1 MWIIEFIRKIFQ
13 KKEQKSLPKVNEVPK
28 IFNDLK
34 EIGRN
39 LGKSINIENITLN
52 NSEEQF
58 PKFQTQFSD
67 KQIIEITKRFYES
80 LGIKENINIE
90 INIKKGNIKDLF
102 QSVNQIAQSFSK
114 IEKNNVYSKVVPKC
128 VEKIFENYINNLT
141 DSQLKELDL
150 NKQIIQDDIILM
162 NIQETMKLQ
171 NELKEPKELN
181 IRHILGKMYSTKF
194 FEIMNRDR
202 LNKDG
207 QFRLLLQTISNI
219 KSGQRTILEVDKDNS
234 MQLKSLGEGVIH
246 DTNNKINKFILNK
259 KLAKIMEQIEIG
271 KDFTENILGQEICI
285 NLQEGLPFLLIIP
298 KNIENNSTLIMESN
312 NLETNNKKELFKQG
326 IETAKHLLELSK
338 SKSPILIPI
347 LPSEKEGPYWQQLSS
362 ECFKKDKNIHLKIM
376 QTIEKS
382 KAIIKKKRN
391 IEIND
396 KIFLN
401 GYSSSGVFAQRL
413 ALIYPEIID
422 TACIGGASGSIP
434 IIDSRIDYPIG
445 IGNYEKIFQ
454 KAFNKEEYKKI
465 NFEYYVGSLETYI
478 KTNRNGNI
486 EPMHDMSY
494 FNRSIPTEIGRQQR
508 LILGTD
514 LFDRAKKAVEI
525 LKEQGVK
532 INHNVLYNCIHNDKE
547 ATIYN
552 NEHTGISI
560 ITGIRD
566 EQDKIIK
573 NALTRMIGK
582 QKENEKSKEDIPS

>member
-1 MWIIEFIRKIFQ
+1 MGIIEFIRKIFQ
-13 KKEQKSLPKVNEVPK
+13 KKEQKSLPKVKEVPK
-28 IFNDLK
+28 IFKNLQ
-34 EIGRN
+34 EIGKN
-39 LGKSINIENITLN
+39 LEKSTNIENITLN

-67 KQIIEITKRFYES
+67 KQIIEITKKFYES

-102 QSVNQIAQSFSK
+102 QSVNQIAQCFSK

-128 VEKIFENYINNLT
+128 VEKMFEEYINNLT
-141 DSQLKELDL
+141 DIQLKELDL

-162 NIQETMKLQ
+162 NIQETIKVQ

-181 IRHILGKMYSTKF
+181 IRYILGKMYSTKF

-219 KSGQRTILEVDKDNS
+219 KSCKRTILEVDKNNL

-347 LPSEKEGPYWQQLSS
+347 LASEKEGPYWQQLSS

>member
-1 MWIIEFIRKIFQ
+1 M
-13 KKEQKSLPKVNEVPK
+13 PKVNEVPK
-28 IFNDLK
+28 IFKNLQ
-34 EIGRN
+34 EIGKN
-39 LGKSINIENITLN
+39 LEKSINIENITLD

-58 PKFQTQFSD
+58 PKFKTQFSD
-67 KQIIEITKRFYES
+67 KQIIEITKKFYES
-80 LGIKENINIE
+80 LGIKENVNIE
-90 INIKKGNIKDLF
+90 INIKNGNIKDLF
-102 QSVNQIAQSFSK
+102 QLVNQIAQSFSK

-128 VEKIFENYINNLT
+128 VEKMFEDYINNLI
-141 DSQLKELDL
+141 DNQLKELDL

-171 NELKEPKELN
+171 NELKESKELN
-181 IRHILGKMYSTKF
+181 IRYILGKMYSTKF

-207 QFRLLLQTISNI
+207 QFRLLLQTISKI
-219 KSGQRTILEVDKDNS
+219 KAGQKTILEVDKNNL

-486 EPMHDMSY
+486 EPMHDISY

>member
-1 MWIIEFIRKIFQ
+1 MGIIEFIRKIFQ

-28 IFNDLK
+28 IFKNLQ
-34 EIGRN
+34 EIGKN
-39 LGKSINIENITLN
+39 LEKIINIENITLN
-52 NSEEQF
+52 NSKEQF

-67 KQIIEITKRFYES
+67 KQIIEITKKFYES

-102 QSVNQIAQSFSK
+102 QSVNQIAQCFSK

-128 VEKIFENYINNLT
+128 VEKMFENYLNNLT
-141 DSQLKELDL
+141 DNQLKELDL

-181 IRHILGKMYSTKF
+181 IRYILGKMYSTKF

-234 MQLKSLGEGVIH
+234 MQLQSLGEGAIH

-338 SKSPILIPI
+338 SKSPILLPI

-382 KAIIKKKRN
+382 KAIIKEKRN

-413 ALIYPEIID
+413 ALIYPDIID

-478 KTNRNGNI
+478 KTNRNGKI

-494 FNRSIPTEIGRQQR
+494 FNRSMPTEIGRQQR
-508 LILGTD
+508 LILGAD
-514 LFDRAKKAVEI
+514 LFDRAKKTVEI

-532 INHNVLYNCIHNDKE
+532 INHNILYNCTHNDKE

-552 NEHTGISI
+552 NEHPGISI
-560 ITGIRD
+560 ITGIRE

-573 NALTRMIGK
+573 SALTKMIEK
-582 QKENEKSKEDIPS
+582 QKENEKSKEDIPN

>member
-1 MWIIEFIRKIFQ
+1 MGIIEFIRKIFQ

-28 IFNDLK
+28 IFNDLQ

-52 NSEEQF
+52 NSEKQF
-58 PKFQTQFSD
+58 LKFQTQFSD
-67 KQIIEITKRFYES
+67 KQIIEITKKFYES

-90 INIKKGNIKDLF
+90 INIKNGNIKDLF

-128 VEKIFENYINNLT
+128 VEKMFENYLNNLT

-194 FEIMNRDR
+194 LEIMNRDR

-234 MQLKSLGEGVIH
+234 MQLQSLGEGVIH

>member
-1 MWIIEFIRKIFQ
+1 M
-13 KKEQKSLPKVNEVPK
+13 PKVNEVPK
-28 IFNDLK
+28 IFKNLQ
-34 EIGRN
+34 EIGKN
-39 LGKSINIENITLN
+39 LEKSINIENITLD

-58 PKFQTQFSD
+58 PKFKTQFSD
-67 KQIIEITKRFYES
+67 KQIIEITKKFYES
-80 LGIKENINIE
+80 LGIKENVNIE
-90 INIKKGNIKDLF
+90 INIKNGNIKDLF
-102 QSVNQIAQSFSK
+102 QLVNQIAQSFSK

-128 VEKIFENYINNLT
+128 VEKMFEDYINNLI
-141 DSQLKELDL
+141 DNQLKELDL

-171 NELKEPKELN
+171 NELKESKELN
-181 IRHILGKMYSTKF
+181 IRYILGKMYSTKF

-207 QFRLLLQTISNI
+207 QFRLLLQTISKI
-219 KSGQRTILEVDKDNS
+219 KAGQKTILEVDKNNL

>member
-1 MWIIEFIRKIFQ
+1 MGIIEFIRKIFQ

-28 IFNDLK
+28 IFKNLQ
-34 EIGRN
+34 EIGKN
-39 LGKSINIENITLN
+39 LEKSINIENITLN
-52 NSEEQF
+52 NSKEQF

-67 KQIIEITKRFYES
+67 KQIIEITKKFYES

-141 DSQLKELDL
+141 DSQLKEL
-150 NKQIIQDDIILM
+150 
-162 NIQETMKLQ
+162 
-171 NELKEPKELN
+171 
-181 IRHILGKMYSTKF
+181 GKMYSTKF

-234 MQLKSLGEGVIH
+234 MQLQSLGEGVIH

-347 LPSEKEGPYWQQLSS
+347 LPSEKEGPYWQQLSL

-376 QTIEKS
+376 QTIENS
-382 KAIIKKKRN
+382 KAIIKEKRN

-454 KAFNKEEYKKI
+454 KPFDKEEYKKI

-508 LILGTD
+508 LILGAD
-514 LFDRAKKAVEI
+514 LFDRAKKTVEI
-525 LKEQGVK
+525 LKKQGVK

-552 NEHTGISI
+552 NEHPGISI
-560 ITGIRD
+560 ITGIRE

-573 NALTRMIGK
+573 NDLIKMIEK
-582 QKENEKSKEDIPS
+582 QKENEKSKEDIPN

>member
-1 MWIIEFIRKIFQ
+1 MGIIEFIRKIFQ

-28 IFNDLK
+28 IFKNLQ
-34 EIGRN
+34 EIGKN
-39 LGKSINIENITLN
+39 LEKSINIENITLD

-58 PKFQTQFSD
+58 PKFKTQFSD
-67 KQIIEITKRFYES
+67 KQIIEITKKFYES
-80 LGIKENINIE
+80 LGIKENVNIE
-90 INIKKGNIKDLF
+90 INIKNGNIKDLF
-102 QSVNQIAQSFSK
+102 QLVNQIAQSFSK

-128 VEKIFENYINNLT
+128 VEKMFEDYINNLI
-141 DSQLKELDL
+141 DNQLKELDL

-171 NELKEPKELN
+171 NELKESKELN
-181 IRHILGKMYSTKF
+181 IRYILGKMYSTKF

-207 QFRLLLQTISNI
+207 QFRLLLQTISKI
-219 KSGQRTILEVDKDNS
+219 KAGQKTILEVDKNNL

-508 LILGTD
+508 LILGAD
-514 LFDRAKKAVEI
+514 LFDRAKKTVEI

-532 INHNVLYNCIHNDKE
+532 INHNILYNCIHNDKE

-552 NEHTGISI
+552 NEHPGILI

-573 NALTRMIGK
+573 NALTKMMEK
-582 QKENEKSKEDIPS
+582 EKENEKSKEDIPN

>member
-1 MWIIEFIRKIFQ
+1 M
-13 KKEQKSLPKVNEVPK
+13 PKVKEVPK
-28 IFNDLK
+28 IFNNLQ
-34 EIGRN
+34 EIGSN
-39 LGKSINIENITLN
+39 LEKSINIENITLN
-52 NSEEQF
+52 NNEEQF

-67 KQIIEITKRFYES
+67 KQIIEITKKFYES

-102 QSVNQIAQSFSK
+102 QLVNQIAQSFSK

-128 VEKIFENYINNLT
+128 VEKIFENYLNNLT
-141 DSQLKELDL
+141 DNQLKELDL
-150 NKQIIQDDIILM
+150 NKQVIQNDIILM

-171 NELKEPKELN
+171 NELKQPKELN
-181 IRHILGKMYSTKF
+181 IRYILGKMYSTKF
-194 FEIMNRDR
+194 FEIINRDR
-202 LNKDG
+202 LNKEG

-219 KSGQRTILEVDKDNS
+219 KSDQKTILEVDKDNS
-234 MQLKSLGEGVIH
+234 MQLQSLGEGVIH

-560 ITGIRD
+560 ITGIRE

-573 NALTRMIGK
+573 NALTKMMEK
-582 QKENEKSKEDIPS
+582 EKENEKSKEDIPN

>member
-1 MWIIEFIRKIFQ
+1 MGIIEFIRKIFQ

-28 IFNDLK
+28 IFKNLQ
-34 EIGRN
+34 EIGKN
-39 LGKSINIENITLN
+39 LEKSINIENITLD

-58 PKFQTQFSD
+58 PKFKTQFSD
-67 KQIIEITKRFYES
+67 KQIIEITKKFYES
-80 LGIKENINIE
+80 LGIKENVNIE
-90 INIKKGNIKDLF
+90 INIKNGNIKDLF
-102 QSVNQIAQSFSK
+102 QLVNQIAQSFSK

-128 VEKIFENYINNLT
+128 VEKMFEDYINNLI
-141 DSQLKELDL
+141 DNQLKELDL

-171 NELKEPKELN
+171 NELKESKELN
-181 IRHILGKMYSTKF
+181 IRYILGKMYSTKF

-207 QFRLLLQTISNI
+207 QFRLLLQTISKI
-219 KSGQRTILEVDKDNS
+219 KAGQKTILEVDKNNL

-532 INHNVLYNCIHNDKE
+532 INHNILYNCTHNDKE

-552 NEHTGISI
+552 NEHPGISI

-573 NALTRMIGK
+573 NALTKMIEK
-582 QKENEKSKEDIPS
+582 QKENEKSKEDIPN

>member
-1 MWIIEFIRKIFQ
+1 MGIIEFIRKIFQ
-13 KKEQKSLPKVNEVPK
+13 KKEQKSLPKVKEVPK
-28 IFNDLK
+28 IFKNLQ
-34 EIGRN
+34 EIGKN
-39 LGKSINIENITLN
+39 LEKSINIENITLN

-67 KQIIEITKRFYES
+67 KQIIEITKKFYES

-128 VEKIFENYINNLT
+128 VEKMFEDYINNLI
-141 DSQLKELDL
+141 DNQLKELDL

-171 NELKEPKELN
+171 NELKESKELN
-181 IRHILGKMYSTKF
+181 IRYILGKMYSTKF

-207 QFRLLLQTISNI
+207 QFRLLLQTISKI
-219 KSGQRTILEVDKDNS
+219 KAGQKTILEVDKNNL

>member
-1 MWIIEFIRKIFQ
+1 MGIIEFIRKIFQ
-13 KKEQKSLPKVNEVPK
+13 KKEQKSLPKVKEVTK
-28 IFNDLK
+28 IFKNLQ

-39 LGKSINIENITLN
+39 LEKSTNIENVILD

-67 KQIIEITKRFYES
+67 KQIIEITKKFYES

-102 QSVNQIAQSFSK
+102 QSVNQIAQCFSK

-128 VEKIFENYINNLT
+128 VEKMFENYLNNLT

-171 NELKEPKELN
+171 NELKESKELN
-181 IRHILGKMYSTKF
+181 IRYILGKMYSTKF

-207 QFRLLLQTISNI
+207 QFRLLLQTISKI
-219 KSGQRTILEVDKDNS
+219 KAGQKTILEVDKNNL

>member
-1 MWIIEFIRKIFQ
+1 MGIIEFIRKIFQ

-28 IFNDLK
+28 IFKNLQ
-34 EIGRN
+34 EIGKN
-39 LGKSINIENITLN
+39 LEKSINIENITLD

-58 PKFQTQFSD
+58 PKFKTQFSD
-67 KQIIEITKRFYES
+67 KQIIEITKKFYES
-80 LGIKENINIE
+80 LGIKENVNIE
-90 INIKKGNIKDLF
+90 INIKNGNIKDLF
-102 QSVNQIAQSFSK
+102 QLVNQIAQSFSK

-128 VEKIFENYINNLT
+128 VEKMFEDYINNLI
-141 DSQLKELDL
+141 DNQLKELDL

-171 NELKEPKELN
+171 NELKESKELN
-181 IRHILGKMYSTKF
+181 IRYILGKMYSTKF

-207 QFRLLLQTISNI
+207 QFRLLLQTISKI
-219 KSGQRTILEVDKDNS
+219 KAGQKTILEVDKNNL

-494 FNRSIPTEIGRQQR
+494 FNRSVPTEIGRQQR
-508 LILGTD
+508 LILGAD
-514 LFDRAKKAVEI
+514 LFDRAKKTVEI

-532 INHNVLYNCIHNDKE
+532 INHNILYNCIHNDKE
-547 ATIYN
+547 VTIYN
-552 NEHTGISI
+552 NEHPGISI

-573 NALTRMIGK
+573 NALIKMIEK
-582 QKENEKSKEDIPS
+582 QKENEKSKEDIPN

>member
-1 MWIIEFIRKIFQ
+1 MGIIEFIRKIFQ

-28 IFNDLK
+28 IFKNLQ
-34 EIGRN
+34 EIGKN
-39 LGKSINIENITLN
+39 LEKSINIENMTLN

-58 PKFQTQFSD
+58 PKFKTQFSD
-67 KQIIEITKRFYES
+67 KQIIEITKKFYES
-80 LGIKENINIE
+80 LGIKESVNIE

-102 QSVNQIAQSFSK
+102 QSVNQIAQCFSK

-128 VEKIFENYINNLT
+128 VEKMFEDYINNLT

-181 IRHILGKMYSTKF
+181 IRYILGKMYSTKF

-207 QFRLLLQTISNI
+207 QFRLLLQTISKI
-219 KSGQRTILEVDKDNS
+219 KEGQKNILEVDKNNL
-234 MQLKSLGEGVIH
+234 MQLNSLGEGVIH
-246 DTNNKINKFILNK
+246 DTNNKINQFILNK

>member
-1 MWIIEFIRKIFQ
+1 MGIIEFIRKIFQ

-39 LGKSINIENITLN
+39 LGKSINIENIILN

-67 KQIIEITKRFYES
+67 KQIIEITKKFYES

-102 QSVNQIAQSFSK
+102 QLVNQIAQCFSK

-128 VEKIFENYINNLT
+128 VEKMFEDYINNLT

-171 NELKEPKELN
+171 NELKELKELN

-234 MQLKSLGEGVIH
+234 MQLQSLGEGVIH

-338 SKSPILIPI
+338 SKSSILIPI

-382 KAIIKKKRN
+382 KAIIKEKRN

-434 IIDSRIDYPIG
+434 IPDSRLDYPLG
-445 IGNYEKIFQ
+445 IKNYEELFQ
-454 KAFNKEEYKKI
+454 KKFDMESYKNI

-508 LILGTD
+508 LILGAD

-552 NEHTGISI
+552 NEHPGISI
-560 ITGIRD
+560 ITGIRE

-573 NALTRMIGK
+573 KALTKMIEK
-582 QKENEKSKEDIPS
+582 QKENEKSREDIPN

>member
-1 MWIIEFIRKIFQ
+1 MGIIEFIRKIFQ

-28 IFNDLK
+28 IFKNLQ
-34 EIGRN
+34 EIGKN
-39 LGKSINIENITLN
+39 LEKSINIENITLD

-58 PKFQTQFSD
+58 PKFKTQFSD
-67 KQIIEITKRFYES
+67 KQIIEITKKFYES
-80 LGIKENINIE
+80 LGIKENVNIE
-90 INIKKGNIKDLF
+90 INIKNGNIKDLF
-102 QSVNQIAQSFSK
+102 QLVNQIAQSFSK

-128 VEKIFENYINNLT
+128 VEKMFEDYINNLI
-141 DSQLKELDL
+141 DNQLKELDL

-171 NELKEPKELN
+171 NELKESKELN
-181 IRHILGKMYSTKF
+181 IRYILGKMYSTKF

-207 QFRLLLQTISNI
+207 QFRLLLQTISKI
-219 KSGQRTILEVDKDNS
+219 KAGQKTILEVDKNNL

-494 FNRSIPTEIGRQQR
+494 FNRSISTEIGRQQR

>member
-1 MWIIEFIRKIFQ
+1 MGIIEFIRKIFQ

-28 IFNDLK
+28 IFKNLQ

-39 LGKSINIENITLN
+39 LEKSTNIENVILN
-52 NSEEQF
+52 NIEEQF
-58 PKFQTQFSD
+58 PKFQTQFLD
-67 KQIIEITKRFYES
+67 KQIIEITKKFYES

-128 VEKIFENYINNLT
+128 VEKMFEDYINNLT

-181 IRHILGKMYSTKF
+181 IRYILGKMYSTKF
-194 FEIMNRDR
+194 LEIMNRDR

-207 QFRLLLQTISNI
+207 QFRLLLQTISKI
-219 KSGQRTILEVDKDNS
+219 KAGQKNILEVDKNNL

-338 SKSPILIPI
+338 SKSPILVPI

-382 KAIIKKKRN
+382 KAIIKEKRN

-454 KAFNKEEYKKI
+454 KTFDKEEYKKI

-508 LILGTD
+508 LILGAD
-514 LFDRAKKAVEI
+514 LFDRAKKTVEI

-552 NEHTGISI
+552 NEHPGISI

-573 NALTRMIGK
+573 NALTKMIEK
-582 QKENEKSKEDIPS
+582 QKENEKSKEDIPN

>member
-1 MWIIEFIRKIFQ
+1 MGIIEFIRKIFQ

-28 IFNDLK
+28 IFKNLQ
-34 EIGRN
+34 EIGKN
-39 LGKSINIENITLN
+39 LEKSINIENITLD

-58 PKFQTQFSD
+58 PKFKTQFSD
-67 KQIIEITKRFYES
+67 KQIIEITKKFYES
-80 LGIKENINIE
+80 LGIKENVNIE
-90 INIKKGNIKDLF
+90 INIKNGNIKDLF
-102 QSVNQIAQSFSK
+102 QLVNQIAQSFSK

-128 VEKIFENYINNLT
+128 VEKMFEDYINNLI
-141 DSQLKELDL
+141 DNQLKELDL

-171 NELKEPKELN
+171 NELKESKELN
-181 IRHILGKMYSTKF
+181 IRYILGKMYSTKF

-207 QFRLLLQTISNI
+207 QFRLLLQTISKI
-219 KSGQRTILEVDKDNS
+219 KAGQKTILEVDKNNL

-573 NALTRMIGK
+573 NDLIKMIEK
-582 QKENEKSKEDIPS
+582 QKENEKSKEDIPN

>member
-1 MWIIEFIRKIFQ
+1 MGIIEFIRKIFQ

-28 IFNDLK
+28 IFKNLQ

-39 LGKSINIENITLN
+39 LEKSINIENIALN

-67 KQIIEITKRFYES
+67 KQIIEITKKFYES

-102 QSVNQIAQSFSK
+102 QLVNQIAQSFSK

-128 VEKIFENYINNLT
+128 VEKMFEDYINNLT

-181 IRHILGKMYSTKF
+181 IRYILGKMYSTKF

-202 LNKDG
+202 LNKYG
-207 QFRLLLQTISNI
+207 QFRLLLQTISKI
-219 KSGQRTILEVDKDNS
+219 KAGQRTILEVDKDNS
-234 MQLKSLGEGVIH
+234 MQLQSLGEGVIH

-338 SKSPILIPI
+338 SKSPILVPI
-347 LPSEKEGPYWQQLSS
+347 LPSEKEEPYWQQLSS

>member
-39 LGKSINIENITLN
+39 LEKSINIENITLN

-219 KSGQRTILEVDKDNS
+219 KSGQRTILEVDK
-234 MQLKSLGEGVIH
+234 
-246 DTNNKINKFILNK
+246 NNLMEFILNK

-338 SKSPILIPI
+338 SKSPILVPI
-347 LPSEKEGPYWQQLSS
+347 LPSEKEEPYWQQLSS

-422 TACIGGASGSIP
+422 TACIGGVSGSIP

-454 KAFNKEEYKKI
+454 KPFDKEEYKKI

-478 KTNRNGNI
+478 KTNRNGKI

-494 FNRSIPTEIGRQQR
+494 FNRSIPTEIGKQQR
-508 LILGTD
+508 LILGAD
-514 LFDRAKKAVEI
+514 LFDRAKKTVEI

-532 INHNVLYNCIHNDKE
+532 INHNILYNCTHNDKE

-552 NEHTGISI
+552 NEHPGISI
-560 ITGIRD
+560 ITGIRE

-573 NALTRMIGK
+573 SALTKMIEK
-582 QKENEKSKEDIPS
+582 QKENEK

>member
-1 MWIIEFIRKIFQ
+1 MGIIEFIRKIFQ
-13 KKEQKSLPKVNEVPK
+13 KKEQKSLPKVKEVPK
-28 IFNDLK
+28 IFKNLQ
-34 EIGRN
+34 EIGKN
-39 LGKSINIENITLN
+39 LEKSINIENITLN

-67 KQIIEITKRFYES
+67 KQIIEITKKFYES

-128 VEKIFENYINNLT
+128 VEKMFEDYINNLI
-141 DSQLKELDL
+141 DNQLKELDL

-207 QFRLLLQTISNI
+207 QFRLLLQTISKI
-219 KSGQRTILEVDKDNS
+219 KAGQKTILEVDKNNL

>member
-1 MWIIEFIRKIFQ
+1 MGIIEFIRKIFQ

-28 IFNDLK
+28 IFKNLQ
-34 EIGRN
+34 EIGKN
-39 LGKSINIENITLN
+39 LEKSTNIENVILD

-128 VEKIFENYINNLT
+128 VEKMFEDCINNLT
-141 DSQLKELDL
+141 DNQLKELDL

-181 IRHILGKMYSTKF
+181 IRYILGKMYSTKF

>member
-1 MWIIEFIRKIFQ
+1 MGIIEFIRKIFQ
-13 KKEQKSLPKVNEVPK
+13 KKEQKSLPKVNEIPK
-28 IFNDLK
+28 IFKNLQ

-39 LGKSINIENITLN
+39 LEKSTNIENIILD

-58 PKFQTQFSD
+58 PKFQTQLSD

-102 QSVNQIAQSFSK
+102 QSVNQIAQCFSK

-128 VEKIFENYINNLT
+128 VEKMFENYLNNLT
-141 DSQLKELDL
+141 DNQLKELDL

-207 QFRLLLQTISNI
+207 QFRLLLQTISKI
-219 KSGQRTILEVDKDNS
+219 KAGQKTILEVDKNNL

>member
-1 MWIIEFIRKIFQ
+1 MGIIEFIRKIFR
-13 KKEQKSLPKVNEVPK
+13 KREQKSLPKVKEVPK
-28 IFNDLK
+28 IFKNLQ
-34 EIGRN
+34 EIGKN
-39 LGKSINIENITLN
+39 LEKSTNIENITLN

-128 VEKIFENYINNLT
+128 VEKIFENYLNNLT

-181 IRHILGKMYSTKF
+181 IRYILGKMYSTKF
-194 FEIMNRDR
+194 LEIMNRDR

-207 QFRLLLQTISNI
+207 QFRLLLQTISKI
-219 KSGQRTILEVDKDNS
+219 KAGQKNILEVDKNNL

-271 KDFTENILGQEICI
+271 KDFTKNILGQEICI

-312 NLETNNKKELFKQG
+312 NLETNNKKELFKQS

-347 LPSEKEGPYWQQLSS
+347 LASEKEGPYWQQLSS

>member
-1 MWIIEFIRKIFQ
+1 MGIIEFIRKIFQ

-28 IFNDLK
+28 IFKNLQ
-34 EIGRN
+34 EIGKN
-39 LGKSINIENITLN
+39 LEKSINIENITLD

-58 PKFQTQFSD
+58 PKFKTQFSD
-67 KQIIEITKRFYES
+67 KQIIEITKKFYES
-80 LGIKENINIE
+80 LGIKENVNIE
-90 INIKKGNIKDLF
+90 INIKNGNIKDLF
-102 QSVNQIAQSFSK
+102 QLVNQIAQSFSK

-128 VEKIFENYINNLT
+128 VEKMFEDYINNLI
-141 DSQLKELDL
+141 DNQLKELDL

-171 NELKEPKELN
+171 NELKESKELN
-181 IRHILGKMYSTKF
+181 IRYILGKMYSTKF

-207 QFRLLLQTISNI
+207 QFRLLLQTISKI
-219 KSGQRTILEVDKDNS
+219 KAGQKTILEVDKNNL

>member
-1 MWIIEFIRKIFQ
+1 MGIIEFIRKIFQ

-28 IFNDLK
+28 IFKNLQ
-34 EIGRN
+34 EIGKN
-39 LGKSINIENITLN
+39 LEKSINIENITLD

-58 PKFQTQFSD
+58 PKFKTQFSD
-67 KQIIEITKRFYES
+67 KQIIEITKKFYES
-80 LGIKENINIE
+80 LGIKENVNIE
-90 INIKKGNIKDLF
+90 INIKNGNIKDLF
-102 QSVNQIAQSFSK
+102 QLVNQIAQSFSK

-128 VEKIFENYINNLT
+128 VEKMFEDYINNLI
-141 DSQLKELDL
+141 DNQLKELDL

-171 NELKEPKELN
+171 NELKESKELN
-181 IRHILGKMYSTKF
+181 IRYILGKMYSTKF

-207 QFRLLLQTISNI
+207 QFRLLLQTISKI
-219 KSGQRTILEVDKDNS
+219 KAGQKTILEVDKNNL

-582 QKENEKSKEDIPS
+582 QKENEKKIRDT

>member
-1 MWIIEFIRKIFQ
+1 MGIIEFIRKIFQ

-28 IFNDLK
+28 IFKNLQ
-34 EIGRN
+34 EIGKN
-39 LGKSINIENITLN
+39 LEKSINIENITLD

-58 PKFQTQFSD
+58 PKFKTQFSD
-67 KQIIEITKRFYES
+67 KQIIEITKKFYES
-80 LGIKENINIE
+80 LGIKENVNIE
-90 INIKKGNIKDLF
+90 INIKNGNIKDLF
-102 QSVNQIAQSFSK
+102 QLVNQIAQSFSK

-128 VEKIFENYINNLT
+128 VEKMFEDYINNLI
-141 DSQLKELDL
+141 DNQLKELDL

-171 NELKEPKELN
+171 NELKESKELN
-181 IRHILGKMYSTKF
+181 IRYILGKMYSTKF

-207 QFRLLLQTISNI
+207 QFRLLLQTISKI
-219 KSGQRTILEVDKDNS
+219 KAGQKTILEVDKNNL

-573 NALTRMIGK
+573 NALTKMIGK

>member
-1 MWIIEFIRKIFQ
+1 MGIIEFIRKIFQ

-28 IFNDLK
+28 IFKNLQ
-34 EIGRN
+34 EIGKN
-39 LGKSINIENITLN
+39 LEKSTNIENVILD

-128 VEKIFENYINNLT
+128 VEKMFEDCINNLT
-141 DSQLKELDL
+141 DNQLKELDL

-181 IRHILGKMYSTKF
+181 IRYILGKMYSTKF

-573 NALTRMIGK
+573 NALTKMIEK
-582 QKENEKSKEDIPS
+582 QKENEKSKEDIPN

>member
-1 MWIIEFIRKIFQ
+1 MGIIEFIRKIFQ

-28 IFNDLK
+28 IFKNLQ
-34 EIGRN
+34 EIGKN
-39 LGKSINIENITLN
+39 LEKSINIENITLD

-58 PKFQTQFSD
+58 PKFKTQFSD
-67 KQIIEITKRFYES
+67 KQIIEITKKFYES
-80 LGIKENINIE
+80 LGIKENVNIE
-90 INIKKGNIKDLF
+90 INIKNGNIKDLF
-102 QSVNQIAQSFSK
+102 QLVNQIAQSFSK

-128 VEKIFENYINNLT
+128 VEKMFEDYINNLI
-141 DSQLKELDL
+141 DNQLKELDL

-171 NELKEPKELN
+171 NELKESKELN
-181 IRHILGKMYSTKF
+181 IRYILGKMYSTKF

-207 QFRLLLQTISNI
+207 QFRLLLQTISKI
-219 KSGQRTILEVDKDNS
+219 KAGQKTILEVDKNNL
-234 MQLKSLGEGVIH
+234 MQLKSLGKGVIH

-494 FNRSIPTEIGRQQR
+494 FNRSVPTEIGRQQR
-508 LILGTD
+508 LILGAD
-514 LFDRAKKAVEI
+514 LFDRAKKTVEI

-552 NEHTGISI
+552 NEHPGISI
-560 ITGIRD
+560 ITGIRE

-573 NALTRMIGK
+573 NALTKMIEK
-582 QKENEKSKEDIPS
+582 QKENEKSKEDIPN

>member
-1 MWIIEFIRKIFQ
+1 MGIIEFIRKIFQ

-28 IFNDLK
+28 IFKNLQ
-34 EIGRN
+34 EIGKN
-39 LGKSINIENITLN
+39 LEKSTNIENVILD

-67 KQIIEITKRFYES
+67 KQIIEITKKFYES

-102 QSVNQIAQSFSK
+102 QSVNQIAQCFSK

-128 VEKIFENYINNLT
+128 VEKMFEDYINNLT

-234 MQLKSLGEGVIH
+234 MQLQSLGEGVIH

>member
-1 MWIIEFIRKIFQ
+1 MGIIEFIRKIFR
-13 KKEQKSLPKVNEVPK
+13 KREQKSLPKVKEVPK
-28 IFNDLK
+28 IFKNLQ
-34 EIGRN
+34 EIGKN
-39 LGKSINIENITLN
+39 LEKSTNIENITLN

-128 VEKIFENYINNLT
+128 VEKIFENYLNNLT

-181 IRHILGKMYSTKF
+181 IRYILGKMYSTKF
-194 FEIMNRDR
+194 LEIMNRDR

-207 QFRLLLQTISNI
+207 QFRLLLQTISKI
-219 KSGQRTILEVDKDNS
+219 KAGQKNILEVDKNNL

-271 KDFTENILGQEICI
+271 KDFTKNILGQEICI

-347 LPSEKEGPYWQQLSS
+347 LASEKEGPYWQQLSS